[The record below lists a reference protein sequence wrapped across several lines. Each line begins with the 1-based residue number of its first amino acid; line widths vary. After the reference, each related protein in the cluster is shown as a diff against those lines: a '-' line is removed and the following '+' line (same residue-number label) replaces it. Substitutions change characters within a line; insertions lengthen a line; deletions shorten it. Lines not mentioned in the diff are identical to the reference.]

1 MSEENPNIEERDEEF
16 ANQEEQSHELEK
28 VIQIGGMYKEWFLDY
43 ASYVILERA
52 VPHINDGLKPVQR
65 RILHSMKEMDDGRF
79 HKVANIIGNTMK
91 YHPHGDASIGDAL
104 VQIGQKDLLIDCQGN
119 WGNILTGDSAAA
131 PRYIEARLTKF
142 ALEVLFNPKTTD
154 WQLSYDGR
162 NREPITLPVK
172 FPYLLTSGIEGI
184 AVGLAC
190 KMLPHNFIE
199 LIDGSINILKGKKV
213 KIYPDFPTGGLADF
227 SEYNDGLR
235 GGRIKVRSRIAIDD
249 KKTLRISEVP
259 YGTTTSTLIDS
270 ILKAND
276 KGKIKIRKVED
287 NTAEFVEILVHLTGN
302 ESPDKMIDAL
312 YAFTDCEVSIAPNAG
327 VIENDKPR
335 FIGVSQILEES
346 TEQTKELLKLE
357 LQIEKGELQEKWH
370 FASLEKIF
378 IEKRIYRD
386 IEECETWEE
395 ILSTIHRGLEPH
407 VKHLIRPVTD
417 DDVTRLTE
425 IRIKRI
431 SKFDGYKA
439 DEYLS
444 RLEEEIARVQ
454 HHLDNLVEYAIEY
467 FKNLKKKY
475 GDGRERKTE
484 IRSLETIERAM
495 VAASNVKLYVQY
507 NEGFVGHGL
516 KKTESEFICDAS
528 DIDDIIVIRKDGVM
542 VVTKMNDKTFV
553 GKDIL
558 YCNIWKKDDERTIYN
573 MVYQDGSAGKA
584 MVKRF
589 NVTSIVRDREYDLTS
604 GSPKSKVLHLTVNP
618 NGEAEVIT
626 VILRAIAKL
635 KKLKFDFD
643 FAEQAIK
650 GRAAKGNILSKY
662 VVNRIDIKEHGIS
675 TLSARKVWFDE
686 SIKRLNYEERGQYL
700 GAFNGE
706 DKILTVMQSGHYRM
720 TSIDV
725 STKFDDDMIIIE
737 KWNPNKP
744 ISAIYFDPE
753 KEQYYVKR
761 FLAEDSE
768 KLVQFIAETE
778 GSRLEWL
785 SSDWRPMI
793 EIKFDQRAGS
803 KENELINVEEV
814 IAIKGFK
821 AQGNRI
827 AKHKIKT
834 IETLDPLPYEEVE
847 EIEED
852 EPDDEMDDS
861 DESLEVDEA
870 SSDETKEKPE
880 AAKPIQKIE
889 LSAKD
894 KPEKTSESLEAE
906 TPKSEKENTDSADS
920 GPKKPKL
927 VIKAKKDDDDDSFGA
942 GSQITLE
949 L

>member
-407 VKHLIRPVTD
+407 VNHLIRPVTD

-889 LSAKD
+889 LPAKD
-894 KPEKTSESLEAE
+894 KPEKTSEILEAE

-927 VIKAKKDDDDDSFGA
+927 VIKAKKDDDEDSFGA

>member
-16 ANQEEQSHELEK
+16 ANQEAQSHELEK
-28 VIQIGGMYKEWFLDY
+28 VIQVGGMYKEWFLDY

-162 NREPITLPVK
+162 NKEPITLPVK

-346 TEQTKELLKLE
+346 TNQTKELLKLE

-407 VKHLIRPVTD
+407 VKHLIRAVTD

-454 HHLDNLVEYAIEY
+454 HHLDNLVEYAIDY

-475 GDGRERKTE
+475 GEGRERKTE

-558 YCNIWKKDDERTIYN
+558 YCNIWKKDDERTTYN
-573 MVYQDGSAGKA
+573 MVYQDGPAGKA

-675 TLSARKVWFDE
+675 TLSARKVWFDD

-744 ISAIYFDPE
+744 ISAIYFDPD
-753 KEQYYVKR
+753 KEQYFVKR

-768 KLVQFIAETE
+768 KLVQFISETE
-778 GSRLEWL
+778 GSRLEWV
-785 SSDWRPMI
+785 SVDWRPMI
-793 EIKFDQRAGS
+793 EMKFDQRAGA

-814 IAIKGFK
+814 IAIKGLK

-852 EPDDEMDDS
+852 DPDDEMDDS

-870 SSDETKEKPE
+870 SSDEKKETPE
-880 AAKPIQKIE
+880 AAKPVQKIE
-889 LSAKD
+889 LPAKE
-894 KPEKTSESLEAE
+894 KPETTSESVEAE
-906 TPKSEKENTDSADS
+906 TPKPEKENTDSAES

-927 VIKAKKDDDDDSFGA
+927 VIKAKKDNDEDSFGA

>member
-834 IETLDPLPYEEVE
+834 IETLEPLPYEEVE

-870 SSDETKEKPE
+870 PIDETKEKPE
-880 AAKPIQKIE
+880 AAKPVQKIE

-894 KPEKTSESLEAE
+894 KPETTSESVEAE
-906 TPKSEKENTDSADS
+906 TPKPEKENIYSAES

-927 VIKAKKDDDDDSFGA
+927 IIKAKKDDDEDSFGA